1 MQFTHLHVHSEYALS
16 DGLLSPSDLASA
28 AKRLGME
35 SIALTDPSNLFGM
48 LKFQQAAEK
57 AGIKPIFGS
66 QVWVKNAQQP
76 AKLHR
81 LILLCQN
88 QIGLQHLMAL
98 VSRAYTEGL
107 QDGIP
112 QLEPDW
118 ICAQQAGLI
127 AIANAEDG
135 EIAEALLADNEVLAK
150 KRLLYWQ
157 QHFGDRFYLEIT
169 RTGKAFEHRLIP
181 LLCAF
186 AKATDCPLVATN
198 AVRFL
203 SRDDFDAHEARV
215 CIHQGQT
222 LDDERRPRLYTEQQ
236 YLRNTEE
243 MESLFSDIPSAIQNA
258 IQIGRRCTV
267 ELQLG
272 KVFLPVYPIPNQ
284 ESPETFLSAMAKA
297 GLTERFALSE
307 NIPDN
312 YAERLQ
318 TELKVIN
325 QMGFAS
331 YFLIVADFIRWAKK
345 EGIAVGPGRG
355 SGAGS
360 LVAYALSI
368 TDIDPLAYDLLFERF
383 LNPERVSMPD
393 FDIDFCMDGRDRVIE
408 YVYKLYGRKAVA
420 QIITYGTMAA
430 KAVIRDVGR
439 VMGFP
444 YGFVDKIAK
453 LIPFEL
459 GITLDKALEQE
470 PQLKERYAQESDV
483 TALIDLARKLEG
495 ITRNAGKHAGGV
507 VIAPSQLTEFTP
519 LYCDSEGAV
528 LTQLDKNDVEYAG
541 LVKFDFLGLRT
552 LTIIDWALRSIN
564 ADRAKRDLAPIILSK
579 LPLDDKKT
587 FALLCECQ
595 TTAVFQLESRGMK
608 DLIRRLQP
616 DTFEDIIAL
625 VALFRPGPLQSGMV
639 DDFINRKQGRSPIE
653 YLHPA
658 LEHALKPTYGIILYQ
673 EQVMQIAQTLAGYTL
688 GAADLLRRA
697 MGKKKP
703 EEMAKQRSIF
713 TEGAVANGVSAD
725 IATPIFDLMEKFAG
739 YGFNK
744 SHSAG
749 YALITYQTAWL
760 KAHYPAHF
768 MAAVLSSDMAH
779 TDKTVNFIA
788 EARRMGLCID
798 SPNVNVSEY
807 RFVVGSDQRIVYGLG
822 AIKGIGE
829 SAINH
834 LVGVRNEGGPFTD
847 LFSMCQRLDLHKVTK
862 RVIEA
867 LIKCGALDI
876 INPNRALLCK
886 QIDSAVQAAEQYHK
900 RESQGQIDLFG
911 ASLCDDLLSTDQQ
924 DCAYWSEQEKL
935 QYEKETLGLYL
946 TGHPMVA
953 YQSEIR
959 SFVTSTLKQL
969 KPDRQRLHILAGLL
983 INLRTVQTR
992 RGDRMAIITLD
1003 DNTAHQEMILF
1014 GDLYQN
1020 SRSILEKD
1028 ALLIVEGQISE
1039 DSFSGG
1045 LKVRCHRVWNLDQA
1059 QCHFIKQVTLRVT
1072 PDNASTITEWLRQH
1086 LSLTQMDGP
1095 GITVHMH
1102 YIKEKA
1108 SANITLGKQLHL
1120 RDIRSIQQLRGLC
1133 GADSVSIC
1141 Y

>member
-1 MQFTHLHVHSEYALS
+1 MTFTHLHVHSEYALA
-16 DGLLSPSDLASA
+16 DGLLSPAALVSA
-28 AKRLGME
+28 AQRLGME

-48 LKFQQAAEK
+48 VKFQQAAEK
-57 AGIKPIFGS
+57 VGIKPIFGS
-66 QVWVKNAQQP
+66 HVWVKNEALP
-76 AKLHR
+76 EKPHR
-81 LILLCQN
+81 AILLCQN
-88 QIGLQHLMAL
+88 QVGLQNLMAL
-98 VSRAYTEGL
+98 VSRSYTEGL
-107 QDGIP
+107 QGGIP
-112 QLEPDW
+112 QLELSW
-118 ICAQQAGLI
+118 ITEKNQGLI
-127 AIANAEDG
+127 AISNAEGGD
-135 EIAEALLADNEVLAK
+135 IAEALLAENLTLAAA
-150 KRLLYWQ
+150 LLHKWQ
-157 QHFGDRFYLEIT
+157 NNFGDRFYLEMT
-169 RTGKAFEHRLIP
+169 RTGKNFEHILIP
-181 LLCAF
+181 LLCTF
-186 AKATDCPLVATN
+186 AENRGCPVVATN

-203 SRDDFDAHEARV
+203 ANEDFDAHEARV
-215 CIHQGQT
+215 CIHEGQT

-236 YLRNTEE
+236 YLRSPQE
-243 MESLFSDIPSAIQNA
+243 MQSLFADIPSALQNA
-258 IQIGRRCTV
+258 VEIGRRCTV
-267 ELQLG
+267 ELNLG
-272 KVFLPVYPIPNQ
+272 QVFLPIYPIPTA
-284 ESPETFLSAMAKA
+284 ESPETFLSAMATA
-297 GLTERFALSE
+297 GLSERFTVSGTVPPAYL
-307 NIPDN
+307 D
-312 YAERLQ
+312 RLDI
-318 TELKVIN
+318 ELKVIN

-360 LVAYALSI
+360 LVAYALNI

-408 YVYKLYGRKAVA
+408 YVYNLYGRKAVA

-459 GITLDKALEQE
+459 GMTLEKALEQE
-470 PQLKERYAQESDV
+470 PILKERYSQESDV
-483 TALIDLARKLEG
+483 TALLDLAKKLEG
-495 ITRNAGKHAGGV
+495 VTRNAGKHAGGV

-519 LYCDSEGAV
+519 LYCDSEGSV
-528 LTQLDKNDVEYAG
+528 LTQLDKNDVEYVG

-564 ADRAKRDLAPIILSK
+564 AERQALDLPPIVLSQ
-579 LPLDDKKT
+579 LPLADKKT
-587 FALLCECQ
+587 FRLLCDCQ

-658 LEHALKPTYGIILYQ
+658 LEQALKPTYGIILYQ

-713 TEGAVANGVSAD
+713 TEGAVANGVSAN
-725 IATPIFDLMEKFAG
+725 IATTIFDLMEKFAG

-779 TDKTVNFIA
+779 TDKTVNFIE

-798 SPNVNVSEY
+798 PPNVNLSEY
-807 RFVVGSDQRIVYGLG
+807 RFVTGPDQRIIYGLG
-822 AIKGIGE
+822 AIKGVGE

-834 LVGVRNEGGPFTD
+834 LISIRKKGLFTD
-847 LFSMCQRLDLHKVTK
+847 LFSLCQRSDPHKITK
-862 RVIEA
+862 RVLEA
-867 LIKCGALDI
+867 LIKCGALDTF
-876 INPNRALLCK
+876 NPNRALLCE
-886 QIDSAVQAAEQYHK
+886 QLDSAFQAADQYHK

-911 ASLCDDLLSTDQQ
+911 DSLCDDFLIPQHTEHP
-924 DCAYWSEQEKL
+924 YWTEQEKL

-946 TGHPMVA
+946 TGHPMMA
-953 YQSEIR
+953 YQSQIR
-959 SFVTSTLKQL
+959 SFVTTDLKHIR
-969 KPDRQRLHILAGLL
+969 PDRKRLHILAGLL

-1003 DNTAHQEMILF
+1003 DHTAHQEMILF
-1014 GDLYQN
+1014 GDLYQS

-1045 LKVRCHRVWNLDQA
+1045 LKVRCHRIWNLAQA
-1059 QCHFIKQVTLRVT
+1059 QCHFIKEITLCVNGH
-1072 PDNASTITEWLRQH
+1072 NAPTITEWLRQH
-1086 LSLTQMDGP
+1086 IQHEEDNTA
-1095 GITVHMH
+1095 GITVNMTYTH
-1102 YIKEKA
+1102 EKA
-1108 SANITLGKQLHL
+1108 AAKITLGKKLCLKDIQPINQLNA
-1120 RDIRSIQQLRGLC
+1120 LC
-1133 GADSVSIC
+1133 GENTVILE

>member
-1 MQFTHLHVHSEYALS
+1 MAFTHLHVHSEYALS
-16 DGLLSPSDLASA
+16 DGLLSPKALVSA
-28 AKRLGME
+28 AQRLGMN

-48 LKFQQAAEK
+48 VKFQQAAEK

-66 QVWVKNAQQP
+66 HVWIKNEAHP
-76 AKLHR
+76 EKPYR

-88 QIGLQHLMAL
+88 QLGLKNLMAL
-98 VSRAYTEGL
+98 VSRSYTEGL
-107 QDGIP
+107 EDGIP
-112 QLEPDW
+112 QLHHAW
-118 ICAQQAGLI
+118 IQEQHQGLI

-135 EIAEALLADNEVLAK
+135 DIAEALLTDNNVLATT
-150 KRLLYWQ
+150 RLRDWQ
-157 QHFGDRFYLEIT
+157 HYFGDRFYLEIT

-181 LLCAF
+181 LLCTFSAD
-186 AKATDCPLVATN
+186 TSCPLVATN

-203 SRDDFDAHEARV
+203 AQEDFDAHEARV

-222 LDDERRPRLYTEQQ
+222 LDDERRPRFYTEQQ
-236 YLRNTEE
+236 YLRSPED
-243 MESLFSDIPSAIQNA
+243 MRSLFADIPSAIQNA
-258 IQIGRRCTV
+258 IEIAKRCTA
-267 ELQLG
+267 ELNLG
-272 KVFLPVYPIPNQ
+272 QVFLPIYPIPGT
-284 ESPETFLSAMAKA
+284 ESPEIFLTTMAQA
-297 GLTERFALSE
+297 GLSDRFNTTGVIPTAYLS
-307 NIPDN
+307 
-312 YAERLQ
+312 RLEI
-318 TELKVIN
+318 ELQVIN

-360 LVAYALSI
+360 LVAYALNI

-393 FDIDFCMDGRDRVIE
+393 FDIDFCMDGRDRVID
-408 YVYKLYGRKAVA
+408 YVYTFYGRKAVA

-459 GITLDKALEQE
+459 GITLEKALEQE
-470 PQLKERYAQESDV
+470 PLLKERYSQEADV
-483 TALIDLARKLEG
+483 TALIDLAKKLEG
-495 ITRNAGKHAGGV
+495 VTRNAGKHAGGV
-507 VIAPSQLTEFTP
+507 VIAPSQLTDFTP
-519 LYCDSEGAV
+519 LYCDSEGSV
-528 LTQLDKNDVEYAG
+528 LTQLDKNDVEYVG

-552 LTIIDWALRSIN
+552 LTIIDWALRGIN
-564 ADRAKRDLAPIILSK
+564 ADRQTEDLSPIVLSQ
-579 LPLDDKKT
+579 LPLADKKT
-587 FALLCECQ
+587 FMLLCDCQ

-639 DDFINRKQGRSPIE
+639 DDFINRKQGRSNIE

-658 LEHALKPTYGIILYQ
+658 LEQALKPTYGIILYQ

-713 TEGAVANGVSAD
+713 TEGAVANGVSAH
-725 IATPIFDLMEKFAG
+725 IATTIFDLMEKFAG

-779 TDKTVNFIA
+779 TDKTVNFIE
-788 EARRMGLCID
+788 EARRMGLRID
-798 SPNVNVSEY
+798 PPNINLSEY
-807 RFVVGSDQRIVYGLG
+807 RFVAGPEQRIVYGLG
-822 AIKGIGE
+822 AIKGVGE

-834 LVGVRNEGGPFTD
+834 LIATRKHGPFTD
-847 LFSMCQRLDLHKVTK
+847 LFSLCQRVDTHKVTK
-862 RVIEA
+862 RVLEA
-867 LIKCGALDI
+867 LIKCGALDGF
-876 INPNRALLCK
+876 NPNRALLCE
-886 QIDSAVQAAEQYHK
+886 QMNAAFQAAEQYHK
-900 RESQGQIDLFG
+900 REAQGQIDLFG
-911 ASLCDDLLSTDQQ
+911 DSLCDDFLIPQHSEHP
-924 DCAYWSEQEKL
+924 YWTEQEKL
-935 QYEKETLGLYL
+935 QHEKETLGLYL
-946 TGHPMVA
+946 TGHPMLA
-953 YQSEIR
+953 YKAQIR
-959 SFVTSTLKQL
+959 AFVTIDLKHI
-969 KPDRQRLHILAGLL
+969 KPDRKRLHILSGLL

-1003 DNTAHQEMILF
+1003 DHTAHQEMILF
-1014 GDLYQN
+1014 GDLYHA
-1020 SRSILEKD
+1020 SRAILEKD
-1028 ALLIVEGQISE
+1028 TLLIVEGQISE

-1045 LKVRCHRVWNLDQA
+1045 LKVRCHRVWNLAQA
-1059 QCHFIKQVTLRVT
+1059 QCHFIKQLTLNVNGH
-1072 PDNASTITEWLRQH
+1072 NAATITEWLRQYVQ
-1086 LSLTQMDGP
+1086 TEEDNTAGVAVNMA
-1095 GITVHMH
+1095 
-1102 YIKEKA
+1102 YIHEQAAAK
-1108 SANITLGKQLHL
+1108 ITLGKKLNLKDISPIKQL
-1120 RDIRSIQQLRGLC
+1120 QALC
-1133 GADSVSIC
+1133 GENTVILG